1 MNPNPTTP
9 KTIHQKLDTNTIQT
23 YCSCGEKFMYLSDFE
38 KHIAPTALEK
48 TIRECLNELLSSV
61 SGAPSHWE
69 YTPELDEKI
78 DQALAEIT
86 QIEEEAVGKDEVEDT
101 DLSKSAKSR
110 WGVRARNR
118 VRAETRA
125 NLEARRG

>member
-9 KTIHQKLDTNTIQT
+9 KTIRSVLKHFCP
-23 YCSCGEKFMYLSDFE
+23 YEGED
-38 KHIAPTALEK
+38 ALNK
-48 TIRECLNELLSSV
+48 
-61 SGAPSHWE
+61 
-69 YTPELDEKI
+69 
-78 DQALAEIT
+78 ALAEIT
-86 QIEEEAVGKDEVEDT
+86 QIEEEAVGEDEVEDT

-125 NLEARRG
+125 RLEARRG